1 MKKIKNRFIKL
12 FMAIC
17 LVFVSVFAFTQANAI
32 SVVFAKTN
40 TDSEYVNT
48 ITDLKTTN
56 LMGGVTLYEQK
67 MTSLL
72 NGDKQKAFQEHF
84 VQWVDLA
91 SYSNANV
98 KLVTWTKQSMDN
110 WTAATTKACALDWEK
125 NHPGWIVIAGTNGDF
140 FSNSGDNTKEPT
152 NNFMADG
159 DMYRADYVGGY
170 RGVVGINGDNTVVV
184 GDPKLSSNMMLY
196 IYDKD
201 GNVAEKLPISGYNT
215 AAASD
220 GITLYTKDCKDT
232 YDLTGYTVC
241 EGVYTICRVSNGK
254 NKTVFV
260 KGEMGLSRPGK
271 TAEKPYQTRE
281 EIEED
286 GTSKT
291 ITVREFYIATKN
303 QEVVNKLKSGVKVK
317 CQYDFVGEWQNVEN
331 SVGYIH
337 QMLQNGTSLNQCST
351 DSFIYTDHPRTFI
364 GFKEDGTPVLM
375 VIDGRGSS
383 TNPVKKGNYGVS
395 LFEGAEIMKLA
406 GCVNAY
412 NLDGGGSSTLIA
424 RNENGGFDVI
434 NRPSD
439 YGYERSTGNAI
450 FLVMR
455 DPAVETVSGRSSAS
469 TISIKRKTTDYAKS
483 VTDIKV
489 TVNGKTYE
497 MESDEVIATGLL
509 ENTVYDVNVE
519 YKLNGE
525 LCKSSY
531 KASTNMYDPGVDIN
545 PTSKGFN
552 IGLRQSDENL
562 ITSKVTIRV
571 EDQEYVIENSEGKLT
586 SYEITG
592 LFKDDS
598 YRISYTYEVTIKE
611 SGEKYTRSVEE
622 KTYRTL
628 SYDIPEIT
636 EFSLKK
642 RAGNKVTINYTIE
655 DVDNLT
661 TSAYIMHNGEKVE
674 IEATDIKYTFTD
686 IDVES
691 SEHSFK
697 LVVEYKTPDGKAQKI
712 ESNELTLGEGHVHEW
727 VEATCTA
734 PKTCKT
740 CGETEGEALG
750 HDWKDATCTAPK
762 TCSRCGATEGE
773 ALGHDW
779 KEATTEAPKTCTRCG
794 ATEGE
799 KLPTE
804 KPKKNCKK
812 TSLIS
817 ILVSLT
823 VLAGCL
829 VIRKKHN

>member
-72 NGDKQKAFQEHF
+72 NGDSQKAFQEHF
-84 VQWVDLA
+84 VQWVDLKKE
-91 SYSNANV
+91 NDV
-98 KLVTWTKQSMDN
+98 RIVTWTKQKADN
-110 WTAATTKACALDWEK
+110 WAASTTREAAIEWEK
-125 NHPGWIVIAGTNGDF
+125 YHPGWVVVAGTNGDF
-140 FSNSGDNTKEPT
+140 FSNSGANTKEPT
-152 NNFMADG
+152 TNYMQEG
-159 DMYRADYVGGY
+159 DMFRSEYSKLPRSVIGFKKDGSYIVGE
-170 RGVVGINGDNTVVV
+170 
-184 GDPKLSSNMMLY
+184 PKLTENMLLH
-196 IYDKD
+196 IYAED
-201 GNVAEKLPISGYNT
+201 GSVLEKIPISGYNT
-215 AAASD
+215 AATSD
-220 GITLYTKDCKDT
+220 GITLYTKDCADT

-241 EGVYTICRVSNGK
+241 EGTYTICRVANTK
-254 NKTVFV
+254 NKSVFV
-260 KGEMGLSRPGK
+260 KGEMNISRAGN
-271 TAEKPYQTRE
+271 AEEKPCMTRE
-281 EIEED
+281 ELKED
-286 GTSKT
+286 GTTKT
-291 ITVREFYIATKN
+291 TIVREFYIATKN

-497 MESDEVIATGLL
+497 MKSDEVIATGLL

-525 LCKSSY
+525 LCKSNY

-571 EDQEYVIENSEGKLT
+571 EEQEYVIENSEGKLT

-642 RAGNKVTINYTIE
+642 RTGNKVTINYTIE
-655 DVDNLT
+655 DVDGLITKMYLVYNV
-661 TSAYIMHNGEKVE
+661 EKVE
-674 IEATDIKYTFTD
+674 LEIDSNKYQIEELDMNKVNT
-686 IDVES
+686 
-691 SEHSFK
+691 FK
-697 LVVEYKTPDGKAQKI
+697 LVVEYETPDGKTKEI
-712 ESNELTLGEGHVHEW
+712 ESNELTLGEEHVHEW

-740 CGETEGEALG
+740 
-750 HDWKDATCTAPK
+750 
-762 TCSRCGATEGE
+762 CGATEGE

-823 VLAGCL
+823 VVAGCL
-829 VIRKKHN
+829 VIRRKHN

>member
-1 MKKIKNRFIKL
+1 ML
-12 FMAIC
+12 FR
-17 LVFVSVFAFTQANAI
+17 S
-32 SVVFAKTN
+32 
-40 TDSEYVNT
+40 
-48 ITDLKTTN
+48 
-56 LMGGVTLYEQK
+56 
-67 MTSLL
+67 
-72 NGDKQKAFQEHF
+72 
-84 VQWVDLA
+84 
-91 SYSNANV
+91 
-98 KLVTWTKQSMDN
+98 
-110 WTAATTKACALDWEK
+110 
-125 NHPGWIVIAGTNGDF
+125 
-140 FSNSGDNTKEPT
+140 
-152 NNFMADG
+152 
-159 DMYRADYVGGY
+159 
-170 RGVVGINGDNTVVV
+170 
-184 GDPKLSSNMMLY
+184 
-196 IYDKD
+196 
-201 GNVAEKLPISGYNT
+201 
-215 AAASD
+215 
-220 GITLYTKDCKDT
+220 
-232 YDLTGYTVC
+232 
-241 EGVYTICRVSNGK
+241 
-254 NKTVFV
+254 
-260 KGEMGLSRPGK
+260 
-271 TAEKPYQTRE
+271 
-281 EIEED
+281 
-286 GTSKT
+286 
-291 ITVREFYIATKN
+291 
-303 QEVVNKLKSGVKVK
+303 
-317 CQYDFVGEWQNVEN
+317 
-331 SVGYIH
+331 
-337 QMLQNGTSLNQCST
+337 
-351 DSFIYTDHPRTFI
+351 
-364 GFKEDGTPVLM
+364 
-375 VIDGRGSS
+375 
-383 TNPVKKGNYGVS
+383 
-395 LFEGAEIMKLA
+395 
-406 GCVNAY
+406 
-412 NLDGGGSSTLIA
+412 
-424 RNENGGFDVI
+424 
-434 NRPSD
+434 PSD

-571 EDQEYVIENSEGKLT
+571 EEQEYVIENSEGKLT

-655 DVDNLT
+655 DADNLT

-740 CGETEGEALG
+740 CG
-750 HDWKDATCTAPK
+750 
-762 TCSRCGATEGE
+762 ATEGE

-799 KLPTE
+799 KLPD
-804 KPKKNCKK
+804 
-812 TSLIS
+812 
-817 ILVSLT
+817 
-823 VLAGCL
+823 
-829 VIRKKHN
+829 RKSVGRERVC

>member
-110 WTAATTKACALDWEK
+110 WTAATTKVCALDWEK

-215 AAASD
+215 AAAAD

-281 EIEED
+281 EIKED

-317 CQYDFVGEWQNVEN
+317 CQYDFVGEWQNV
-331 SVGYIH
+331 
-337 QMLQNGTSLNQCST
+337 
-351 DSFIYTDHPRTFI
+351 
-364 GFKEDGTPVLM
+364 
-375 VIDGRGSS
+375 
-383 TNPVKKGNYGVS
+383 
-395 LFEGAEIMKLA
+395 
-406 GCVNAY
+406 
-412 NLDGGGSSTLIA
+412 
-424 RNENGGFDVI
+424 
-434 NRPSD
+434 
-439 YGYERSTGNAI
+439 
-450 FLVMR
+450 
-455 DPAVETVSGRSSAS
+455 
-469 TISIKRKTTDYAKS
+469 
-483 VTDIKV
+483 
-489 TVNGKTYE
+489 
-497 MESDEVIATGLL
+497 
-509 ENTVYDVNVE
+509 
-519 YKLNGE
+519 
-525 LCKSSY
+525 
-531 KASTNMYDPGVDIN
+531 
-545 PTSKGFN
+545 
-552 IGLRQSDENL
+552 
-562 ITSKVTIRV
+562 
-571 EDQEYVIENSEGKLT
+571 
-586 SYEITG
+586 
-592 LFKDDS
+592 
-598 YRISYTYEVTIKE
+598 
-611 SGEKYTRSVEE
+611 
-622 KTYRTL
+622 
-628 SYDIPEIT
+628 
-636 EFSLKK
+636 
-642 RAGNKVTINYTIE
+642 
-655 DVDNLT
+655 
-661 TSAYIMHNGEKVE
+661 
-674 IEATDIKYTFTD
+674 
-686 IDVES
+686 
-691 SEHSFK
+691 
-697 LVVEYKTPDGKAQKI
+697 
-712 ESNELTLGEGHVHEW
+712 
-727 VEATCTA
+727 
-734 PKTCKT
+734 
-740 CGETEGEALG
+740 
-750 HDWKDATCTAPK
+750 
-762 TCSRCGATEGE
+762 
-773 ALGHDW
+773 
-779 KEATTEAPKTCTRCG
+779 
-794 ATEGE
+794 
-799 KLPTE
+799 
-804 KPKKNCKK
+804 
-812 TSLIS
+812 
-817 ILVSLT
+817 
-823 VLAGCL
+823 
-829 VIRKKHN
+829 